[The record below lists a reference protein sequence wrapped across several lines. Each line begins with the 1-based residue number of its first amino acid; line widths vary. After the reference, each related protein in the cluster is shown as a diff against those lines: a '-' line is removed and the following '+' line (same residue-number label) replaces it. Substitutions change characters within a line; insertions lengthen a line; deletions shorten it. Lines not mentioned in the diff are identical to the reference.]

1 MGRFQSHCDDSGRAG
16 VSAARRRRLPAGAEA
31 KLIAGLVRMS
41 WSDLPS
47 SLQAERRGVVAV
59 LRLNRADKRNA
70 LNDPMVAG
78 IETFF
83 STLPDDIRVVVLCG
97 QGAHFSAG
105 LDLTEL
111 VDRKTF
117 AGVEHSTACNSAACR
132 SSPCCTARWSAAALS
147 SPRQHMCASP
157 SAMPFTRCQKAAA
170 ASIWAAA
177 ARCDCRR

>member
-1 MGRFQSHCDDSGRAG
+1 
-16 VSAARRRRLPAGAEA
+16 
-31 KLIAGLVRMS
+31 MS

-47 SLQAERRGVVAV
+47 SLQAERRGTVAV
-59 LRLNRADKRNA
+59 LRLNRAEKRNA
-70 LNDPMVAG
+70 LNDPMVAS

-117 AGVEHSTACNSAACR
+117 AGVEHSR
-132 SSPCCTARWSAAALS
+132 SWHRAFDRLQFGSVPVVAVLHGAVVGGGLELAAAAHV
-147 SPRQHMCASP
+147 RVP

-170 ASIWAAA
+170 ASI
-177 ARCDCRR
+177 